1 VIITSATIDPQ
12 RFSRHF
18 NKAPVIEVSGRT
30 YPVEVRYR
38 PLFVDKKAV
47 IRAKGWRSA
56 TSCRG
61 SSMRWKSWPARGSG
75 TSSSS

>member
-1 VIITSATIDPQ
+1 MIITSATIDPQ

-38 PLFVDKKAV
+38 PLFVIKSNDKSEGLEERDELQGIFDAV
-47 IRAKGWRSA
+47 EELAARAGDILIL
-56 TSCRG
+56 
-61 SSMRWKSWPARGSG
+61 
-75 TSSSS
+75 